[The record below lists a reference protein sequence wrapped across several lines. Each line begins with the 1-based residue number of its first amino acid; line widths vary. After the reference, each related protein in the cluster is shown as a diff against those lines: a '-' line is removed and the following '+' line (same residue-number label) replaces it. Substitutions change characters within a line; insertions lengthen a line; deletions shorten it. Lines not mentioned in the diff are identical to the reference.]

1 MSESGKL
8 CASSWTST
16 VRDAHG
22 TELAHGPAI
31 AQSTSGACGTESK
44 AAGRTSFAS
53 GAELDIH
60 GRMATL
66 NSYLKMA
73 FKYMWFV
80 GFYMAR
86 RGKLTIGAYQ
96 GEVLACGVIE
106 IGAGVCGTAAA
117 SKAPVQVDDVHAIE
131 NYIACDDD
139 TQSELVLP
147 VLAGD
152 GQLIA
157 VLDIDSDVKAA
168 FMPVDTEQ
176 LVQLLQEV
184 VTSVTPTWDPAA

>member
-1 MSESGKL
+1 MS
-8 CASSWTST
+8 
-16 VRDAHG
+16 DAHG
-22 TELAHGPAI
+22 TGLVHGTAI
-31 AQSTSGACGTESK
+31 TKSTSGPCGTGFIITQCPLS
-44 AAGRTSFAS
+44 SPSAS

-86 RGKLTIGAYQ
+86 RDKLTIGAYQ

-117 SKAPVQVDDVHAIE
+117 SKVPVQVDDVHAIE

-152 GQLIA
+152 GQLVA

-168 FMPVDTEQ
+168 FLPVDTEQ
-176 LVQLLQEV
+176 LAQLLQEV